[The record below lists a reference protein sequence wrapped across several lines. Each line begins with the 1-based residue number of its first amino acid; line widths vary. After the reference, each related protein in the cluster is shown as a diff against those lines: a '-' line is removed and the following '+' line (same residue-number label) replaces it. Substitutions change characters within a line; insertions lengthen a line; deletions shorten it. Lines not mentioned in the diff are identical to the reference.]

1 MKAKEP
7 NRAISVSQLMVTT
20 HRVMPFEGEWLAAFG
35 EPELTGSWL
44 IWGNSGNGKTRFAL
58 QLCKYL
64 TRFGRVAYNSLEEG
78 ASKSMKQAFIDL
90 NMEDVKRNFVLLDRE
105 PIAELVERL
114 AKRKSPDIV
123 AIDSLQY
130 SGLTTQ
136 SYKALV
142 NRFRNKL
149 FILISHAD
157 GRNPAGRVAS
167 SIRFDAMVKI
177 RVEGY
182 CAYPVSRYGG
192 GEPYVIWEEGAADLG
207 YIQSRLL

>member
-1 MKAKEP
+1 MKVKEP

-20 HRVMPFEGEWLAAFG
+20 HRVMHFDGVWLAAFG

-44 IWGNSGNGKTRFAL
+44 IWGNSSNDKTRFAL

-90 NMEDVKRNFVLLDRE
+90 KIEDVKRNFVLLDRE
-105 PIAELVERL
+105 PVGELIERL
-114 AKRKSPDIV
+114 SKRKSPDII

-130 SGLTTQ
+130 SGLTIQ
-136 SYKALV
+136 SYKTLV

-157 GRNPAGRVAS
+157 GRNPSGRVAS

-182 CAYPVSRYGG
+182 RAFPVSRYGG
-192 GEPYVIWEEGAADLG
+192 GEPYVIWDAGSIDYWG
-207 YIQSRLL
+207 I